1 MNNRCYR
8 LVFSK
13 LRGMIVAVAETAVGN
28 GKAGRGEAGP
38 SVPLR
43 SSTLFTIRR
52 HARLALLTLF
62 GVAPAFS
69 NAQIVPSGTH
79 APGVINTANGLP
91 QVNIQKPSGAGV
103 SLNTYSQFDVGR
115 NGAILNN
122 SPTITSTQI
131 AGQINGNPNFGAND
145 AAKIIVNQV
154 NSNSPSQLRGYVE
167 VAGAKTAAVV
177 IANSSGLVVDGGGFI
192 NTSKGILTTGN
203 PIIDSGGNL
212 TGFNVTSG
220 TITLQGAGLNA
231 SNIDEVDLL
240 SRAVQANAAIYGNTL
255 HVVTGSN
262 SIDYASLNPTPI
274 AGSGAAPGV
283 SIDVAQLGGMYANR
297 IILVGNENG
306 VGVAN
311 AGTIAA
317 QAGDLTL
324 TTAGQLVQSGKM
336 NASGNIGVVAAG
348 IANTGTIYGQQNST
362 ISSSGALTNGG
373 TIASQQ
379 NTVINAASVASSG
392 LLGAGIN
399 PDSTTGT
406 GGSLSVTSA
415 GLLSAT
421 GQTMAPGTV
430 SLYGV
435 TLDLSGA
442 QVSAGGALALTAT
455 GGNMGLS
462 GANATAGTSFTVDS
476 AGTLDS
482 GNAKLG
488 SGAAMQLTAAQ
499 ITNAG
504 GQAVAGTT
512 LNVQTAGALDNLQ
525 GILQAAG
532 QETIEAGSVDNTEGK
547 ILSLNADGL
556 TVNASG
562 ALVNGAGGVIGG
574 NGNVSLSA
582 GSISNAGQ
590 FSALG
595 NAALVAQSIS
605 NNGGSASAGGALSA
619 QASGAL
625 SNIGGQF
632 SATDVSLSGAS
643 IDNTSGQIDGT
654 QVSVLTPGDLLNRK
668 GTIEQSGTADQTV
681 SAGGTLDDTG
691 GTIATNAQ
699 NLTVSGGNIVNDD
712 GEIQHAGTGALDVAA
727 TNAISNANG
736 SIGTNGALRE
746 SAASLA
752 NQGRILAVGNATLRN
767 TTLDN
772 HAGSILAG
780 GALNALTIGAMNN
793 EGGALNGV
801 ATSVSGSSIE
811 NGNGGQI
818 VGTTVAVSASGDL
831 NNSGGTI
838 QQSGTADQTI
848 NAGGAFENAGGTVGS
863 NATNLTLSG
872 ASIDN
877 DGGAVSHAGTGTLA
891 ITTPGVLSSV
901 AGQIAT
907 NGALN
912 LQSASL
918 DNTGG
923 VLSAEQ
929 SANVSAVSGIA
940 NANGG
945 QIYGNTGLAATTQ
958 GDFNNA
964 GGSAQSGGNIVIT
977 AGGALGNANGVI
989 SANGAV
995 GTLAVTAS
1003 SVDNTSGTLTNS
1015 GSGKTTIA
1023 ATSDIA
1029 NTGGVMGGNGDVE
1042 IDAKT
1047 LKNNANAQLVA
1058 AGAADLKVTGQVDN
1072 TNGLAYGG
1080 TSLNLDQAGVALV
1093 NGSGKIEGGKDV
1105 SLQVA
1110 SMSNG
1115 GGAVNANHDISMS
1128 GALSGGGSMTAGNNL
1143 SVTLPGDY
1151 TNDGT
1156 SSFNADNNLTF
1167 TLPGTL
1173 SNNSVLEAA
1182 NALTVNAGKVV
1193 NGANAH
1199 MNSATTTVNA
1209 ANDINNAGVIE
1220 GNNVTTKS
1228 STLENTGALIG
1239 NNVVVN
1245 AGDVTNNGAQAVI
1258 AGATFVGVYAS
1269 NSITN
1274 ENGALIYSGGNMELA
1289 RDNAR
1294 DSTGLLADQTGTIE
1308 NSASTIE
1315 ATGNIDVAAHTLN
1328 NDRTGVQT
1336 QAGTPVTT
1344 TGSTLT
1350 LWTAGIPIS
1359 ELGSYE
1365 SVTYPQ
1371 WYFKAGAVGTESIQ
1385 VLSKPLTV
1393 TLPASQVTNINSG
1406 NQTFSL
1412 TTALTDTYYTDLYCP
1427 DCTPQTRTIT
1437 NNPTQY
1443 YQSLTQNANGT
1454 VTISFYPDYNPNV
1467 NINPAQVQVRY
1478 DLGTDSHDY
1487 VELSRTVTT
1496 TTSTDQLLNAGT
1508 AALMQAQGAIRIN
1521 SDGGAINNNSSTMAA
1536 GGDLVRR
1543 ATGGSV
1549 NDNGIVLQQTGS
1561 ETDTSV
1567 FYWHQKTGGSND
1579 TQTVN
1584 DTAVPLPT
1592 TTVAA
1597 LPAIATSN
1605 QTVETDAENIN
1616 IGSVNRVAQTVTGTG
1631 VAGGDATGM
1640 QLDSVSGAGSGPQAS
1655 ASVVSNGK
1663 RPQTLGSAGVAIPG
1677 LVLPKNA
1684 LYSYNTAPGA
1694 EYLVETNSRFTSYTQ
1709 FVSSDYMLNA
1719 LGLDPQN
1726 VEKRLGDGMYEE
1738 QLVMNQVTQ
1747 LTGRTFL
1754 GSYTDNLD
1762 EYTALMNNGVQY
1774 AQSFG
1779 LSVGVALTPAQM
1791 SELTTDM
1798 VWLVNQTVTLPDGT
1812 QQTVLV
1818 PQLYL
1823 AQSNTVDLQDSGALV
1838 AGKDVDLNATGDV
1851 TNSGHVAGDV
1861 ATTVIDNNVVNRG
1874 VIGSGGTTT
1883 VQAVQD
1889 VSNLGGRIGGVDTVV
1904 TAGNDIINQSTVAQ
1918 AAVTTGNAGFSST
1931 ATGMA
1936 VQSVGTIS
1944 ATNSATLIAGHD
1956 VDLTGSAIQTG
1967 GDATIA
1973 AGHDINVGT
1982 TTLTATQ
1989 DAGMT
1994 DGEAFGHATATH
2006 NVGSTITAGG
2016 NLTTVSGNDTTL
2028 TDAKVQAGGDATM
2041 VAAGNLTV
2049 TAAKDT
2055 ATYNG
2060 QSMGGKIS
2068 EHKDSTY
2075 DESVQGSSINAGGN
2089 ATLAAGQGSTG
2100 NLSVLGSSVTTGGV
2114 NGATGGAV
2122 SLQSTGDINVGSVA
2136 GEHDA
2141 SHWSH
2146 TNESGFLSSDKT
2158 TDSSTSQQSIA
2169 QGSTVSG
2176 NTVAANASHDLTIAG
2191 STVAS
2196 TGDMSLAAGHDL
2208 TVTTTQDTSQSST
2221 FHEEQKS
2228 GFGALSGGGASIN
2241 YGTSDQ
2247 KTTTHDS
2254 SVTNNGSLVGSTG
2267 GSVSMTAGNNLT
2279 VTGSDV
2285 IAAQNVTGTAANVTI
2300 NAATDTSHHDETQ
2313 EMHQSGF
2320 TLGLGGSVGDA
2331 INNAISQSEDVGSSS
2346 RNGDSRAAALHAIA
2360 AGGDAAIGV
2369 AGATGGALAGSS
2381 PSISIQLSFGTS
2393 QSKSTSSE
2401 DQTTQQGSSV
2411 QAGGKASFTATGNST
2426 PGSGN
2431 VTIAGSSISANDVV
2445 LAAKNQVD
2453 IVNTTNT
2460 DTTASSNSSSSASV
2474 GVSYGTQGFGVS
2486 ASMANA
2492 HGDANSNAA
2501 IQNNS
2506 HVTGTNSVTI
2516 TSGGDT
2522 NVIGSDVSGGQ
2533 VTASVGGNLNVQS
2546 VQDTT
2551 VSTAHQSSTS
2561 AGFSISQGGGSASF
2575 SAQNGHA
2582 DSNYAQVNEQAGIQA
2597 GSGGFDINVKG
2608 NTNLTGAVISSTAD
2622 PSQNSLT
2629 TGTLA
2634 YSDIENQSHYDATSN
2649 GVSAGVGWGS
2659 TGKAVG
2665 PGSVSG
2671 TGGVSPMIT
2680 QNDSGDSSATTR
2692 SAISA
2697 GTINVTDQARQT
2709 QDVSGLSRDTTDTN
2723 GTVSKTPDV
2732 NSLLSQQAD
2741 TMQAAQAAGQVVSQG
2756 IGAYADM
2763 KRDAALDSAD
2773 AAMKSG
2779 DYATAAADVA
2789 DAQQWMEGGDSRAML
2804 QAAGGALIGG
2814 LGGGSV
2820 FTAVGGAVGAGLS
2833 SKLADQMKTASDAVA
2848 DATGSSLLGN
2858 LSGNVL
2864 AGIGGALIGGSAG
2877 AAMASNVDLY
2887 NQNNDK
2893 GNEAA
2898 KKKAAAILA
2907 QIATLPST
2915 ASINTSLSNARAGIW
2930 NAGVDVVSVIAN
2942 IPNGG
2947 PFASPSDPGY
2957 ISLNG
2962 LKVPYTSGDQ
2972 IGATVEL
2979 LAPMLMTGSTGAAE
2993 LEGITGSAQSLFEQL
3008 PARLQTKTVA
3018 TDGVTNTIS
3027 GYGTYLPDG
3036 YTFVDPAA
3044 VAQRASDIGH
3054 NLPAAGAMD
3063 QGVLG
3068 QYNASHAEKQAIVN
3082 NPAANQIDVSRPM
3095 CTDCQAFF
3103 QAEAAAQNRPIV
3115 VSDPNTTRTFL
3126 PNGNVTVTPSKK

>member
-1 MNNRCYR
+1 M
-8 LVFSK
+8 S
-13 LRGMIVAVAETAVGN
+13 
-28 GKAGRGEAGP
+28 
-38 SVPLR
+38 
-43 SSTLFTIRR
+43 R
-52 HARLALLTLF
+52 H
-62 GVAPAFS
+62 
-69 NAQIVPSGTH
+69 
-79 APGVINTANGLP
+79 LP
-91 QVNIQKPSGAGV
+91 
-103 SLNTYSQFDVGR
+103 T
-115 NGAILNN
+115 N

-167 VAGAKTAAVV
+167 VAGARTAAVV

-274 AGSGAAPGV
+274 AGSGPAPGV

-1549 NDNGIVLQQTGS
+1549 NDNGVVLQQTGS

-1616 IGSVNRVAQTVTGTG
+1616 IGSVNRVGQTVTGAG

-1861 ATTVIDNNVVNRG
+1861 ATTVIGNNVVNRG

-2049 TAAKDT
+2049 TAAKDA

-2146 TNESGFLSSDKT
+2146 TNESGFLSSAKT

-2254 SVTNNGSLVGSTG
+2254 SVTDNGSLVGSTG

-2331 INNAISQSEDVGSSS
+2331 INSAVAQGQAIASGNSDG
-2346 RNGDSRAAALHAIA
+2346 RATALHAIA
-2360 AGGDAAIGV
+2360 LGGNAAMAGVGAAGV
-2369 AGATGGALAGSS
+2369 MGGASGPNA
-2381 PSISIQLSFGTS
+2381 PSISVQLSFGSS
-2393 QSKSTSSE
+2393 QSKSTFTE
-2401 DQTTQQGSSV
+2401 DQTTQKGSTV
-2411 QAGGKASFTATGNST
+2411 QAGGTAAFVATGNGT

-2431 VTIAGSSISANDVV
+2431 VTIAGSNVSANDVL
-2445 LAAKNQVD
+2445 LAAKNQVN

-2460 DTTASSNSSSSASV
+2460 DTTASTNKSSSASV

-2486 ASMANA
+2486 ASMSNA
-2492 HGDANSNAA
+2492 HGDANSDAA

-2506 HVTGTNSVTI
+2506 HVTGANSVTI
-2516 TSGGDT
+2516 SSGGDT
-2522 NVIGSDVSGGQ
+2522 NVIGSDVSGKQ
-2533 VTASVGGNLNVQS
+2533 VTANVGGNLNVKS

-2561 AGFSISQGGGSASF
+2561 GGFSISQGGGSASF

-2622 PSQNSLT
+2622 PSQNNLT
-2629 TGTLA
+2629 TGTLTF
-2634 YSDIENQSHYDATSN
+2634 SNIENKSHYSAASN
-2649 GVSAGVGWGS
+2649 GISAGVGVGN
-2659 TGKAVG
+2659 TGKATG

-2671 TGGVSPMIT
+2671 TGGVVPMIS
-2680 QNDSGDSSATTR
+2680 QDSNGDSSATTL
-2692 SAISA
+2692 SAIST
-2697 GTINVTDQARQT
+2697 GTINITNKSVQT
-2709 QDVSGLSRDTTDTN
+2709 QDVLGLSHDTTNTN
-2723 GTVSKTPDV
+2723 GTVANTP
-2732 NSLLSQQAD
+2732 NLNNLLSQQAD
-2741 TMQAAQAAGQVVSQG
+2741 TMQAAQAAGQVVAQG
-2756 IGAYADM
+2756 IGAYADS
-2763 KRDAALDSAD
+2763 KRDAALKAAQTAVDNGDPD
-2773 AAMKSG
+2773 AASAALA
-2779 DYATAAADVA
+2779 DYNN
-2789 DAQQWMEGGDSRAML
+2789 WKEGGNLRAEL

-2814 LGGGSV
+2814 LGGGGV
-2820 FTAVGGAVGAGLS
+2820 FTTIGGAAGAALS
-2833 SKLADQMKTASDAVA
+2833 SKLADQTQSVSDSVA
-2848 DATGSSLLGN
+2848 GATGSTII
-2858 LSGNVL
+2858 GNVTGNILANL
-2864 AGIGGALIGGSAG
+2864 AGALVGGSAG
-2877 AAMASNVDLY
+2877 AAAASNVDLY
-2887 NQNNDK
+2887 NQTMDTKN
-2893 GNEAA
+2893 
-2898 KKKAAAILA
+2898 KAANAKA
-2907 QIATLPST
+2907 E
-2915 ASINTSLSNARAGIW
+2915 SL
-2930 NAGVDVVSVIAN
+2930 
-2942 IPNGG
+2942 
-2947 PFASPSDPGY
+2947 
-2957 ISLNG
+2957 
-2962 LKVPYTSGDQ
+2962 TQ
-2972 IGATVEL
+2972 Q
-2979 LAPMLMTGSTGAAE
+2979 AADLYNE
-2993 LEGITGSAQSLFEQL
+2993 IQQGRQAV
-3008 PARLQTKTVA
+3008 K
-3018 TDGVTNTIS
+3018 NTIS
-3027 GYGTYLPDG
+3027 STVSGVIGQIKAHNGQNPPADPNPLVQANDGGNTPSGTAGAVVTPPVVACGPGGACVVSPPVATPGASGGTPSNATLSSGDDNGGANNGAGNAPTQPVSNPSG
-3036 YTFVDPAA
+3036 AARAAANSGNWSSGSLSETVANIAGPNPEISYTNSGKTIYTNPTNGNSVVYDNAGNYYR
-3044 VAQRASDIGH
+3044 VT
-3054 NLPAAGAMD
+3054 NAAGQYLD
-3063 QGVLG
+3063 QSGNPMPNNVPLVGANKTTQTGVPSGIRQALTH
-3068 QYNASHAEKQAIVN
+3068 YNN
-3082 NPAANQIDVSRPM
+3082 
-3095 CTDCQAFF
+3095 TDPK
-3103 QAEAAAQNRPIV
+3103 N
-3115 VSDPNTTRTFL
+3115 
-3126 PNGNVTVTPSKK
+3126 